1 MYLGDGMLFV
11 LDKGKPR
18 LVVLSQDVERNPG
31 KHPLRPRV
39 GSILGSRQPPCTVK
53 ETPSR
58 PTRLRTGQLTAGVKN
73 KIGEGASTVKSSAAA
88 ERGRAGQT
96 ASKAR
101 EPHTAGGG
109 AKASPKVKSDRHKC
123 SSSTGPLTASG
134 TTWRTQGG
142 FKAGPKHSQAADD
155 ERPRDS
161 VVCLNNKH
169 ARLNGI
175 QTSSHDQHTVEEHKV
190 LGRDGHQGGQEI
202 GEDRVGQDGTKG
214 EDATLISPPCD
225 NRSNGGL
232 FSELEKPEVHT
243 KTSVEAKK
251 TQRRHEPN
259 EQVAQTQQ
267 QPLTSVRLQL
277 KEDIG
282 SVEMV
287 GRHKEQPL
295 AIRSSLKLGAVTP
308 MEEGLVGERREEQ
321 RRRWLEELDQQR
333 EETSQRKRQEK
344 LLRNQNEDHNLW
356 EAHFDSMQ
364 RKPSAATPATPPAP
378 IGVSK
383 QREREPS
390 SNLSSAGDASSSCGA
405 HNVGRVSVDPSS
417 KIPTKS
423 SYLRSMTALLD
434 PVQIEEREKKRL
446 KQMEQQKAIEAQLEE
461 RRQQRALEEARRK
474 AEEQEDEKRVMT
486 EWNMLHTKYQEDTNQ
501 ELQKKLGGDGVKL
514 SVFPQDDRLEEK
526 KDTVAQ
532 TNNVDQGGVD
542 PSSRIPTKSSYL
554 RSMTAL
560 LDPVQIEEREK
571 KRLKQMEQ
579 QKAIEAQL
587 EERRQ
592 QRALEEA
599 RRKAEE
605 QEDEKRVMTEW
616 NMLHTKYQEDT
627 NQEQPKRHEE
637 GANESSELS
646 DGRLEEK
653 KETVVRTE
661 APSPLREDRV
671 HTASNCK
678 KQGGGGHDKMRVPEG
693 GGKDSYEDFAQT
705 DRKKEKK
712 RRPQWNT
719 HRPSQ
724 PFVPASERYPVPLQR
739 SRQESRLRRQEELLT
754 QQERNCL
761 SRNGPP
767 APPPPHH
774 QGAHPSSKASQSKSS
789 KAQSNSRIVS
799 AASSTEKGRSSP
811 ATPHTQ
817 PPVLDFIP
825 YVRTDEVI
833 NPDPAD
839 AHAPHTGP
847 PPSDASHGDHR
858 KTQRQQ
864 EILRGLAQLRQGLLQ
879 KQREL
884 ETDLRRHDDQHLLP
898 STTQRQD
905 EH

>member
-155 ERPRDS
+155 ERPRDA

-287 GRHKEQPL
+287 GRHREQPL

-417 KIPTKS
+417 K
-423 SYLRSMTALLD
+423 
-434 PVQIEEREKKRL
+434 
-446 KQMEQQKAIEAQLEE
+446 
-461 RRQQRALEEARRK
+461 
-474 AEEQEDEKRVMT
+474 
-486 EWNMLHTKYQEDTNQ
+486 
-501 ELQKKLGGDGVKL
+501 
-514 SVFPQDDRLEEK
+514 
-526 KDTVAQ
+526 
-532 TNNVDQGGVD
+532 
-542 PSSRIPTKSSYL
+542 IPTKSSYL

-774 QGAHPSSKASQSKSS
+774 QGARPSSKASQSKSS

-799 AASSTEKGRSSP
+799 AATSTEKGRSSP

>member
-31 KHPLRPRV
+31 KQPLRPRV

-58 PTRLRTGQLTAGVKN
+58 PTRQRTVQPTAGVKN
-73 KIGEGASTVKSSAAA
+73 KIGEGASTVKSSAAV

-96 ASKAR
+96 AR
-101 EPHTAGGG
+101 EPNTAGGG

-155 ERPRDS
+155 ERPRDA
-161 VVCLNNKH
+161 VACLNNNKH

-175 QTSSHDQHTVEEHKV
+175 QTSSHDQHTEEEHKV
-190 LGRDGHQGGQEI
+190 LGRDGRQGGQEI

-225 NRSNGGL
+225 NRSNGVL

-243 KTSVEAKK
+243 KASVEAKK
-251 TQRRHEPN
+251 TQRRHGPN
-259 EQVAQTQQ
+259 EQVALTQQ
-267 QPLTSVRLQL
+267 QPLTSVRLQS
-277 KEDIG
+277 KENIG

-287 GRHKEQPL
+287 GRHREQPL
-295 AIRSSLKLGAVTP
+295 AIRSSLQLGAVTP
-308 MEEGLVGERREEQ
+308 MEDGLMVERREEQ
-321 RRRWLEELDQQR
+321 RKRWLEELDQQR

-364 RKPSAATPATPPAP
+364 SKPSTATPPAP

-383 QREREPS
+383 QREKEPS
-390 SNLSSAGDASSSCGA
+390 SSLSSAGDASSSCGA

-446 KQMEQQKAIEAQLEE
+446 KQLEQQKAIEAQLEE
-461 RRQQRALEEARRK
+461 RRQQRALEEGRRK
-474 AEEQEDEKRVMT
+474 AEEQQDEKRVMT

-501 ELQKKLGGDGVKL
+501 EQQKKLGGDGVKL
-514 SVFPQDDRLEEK
+514 SVFSQDDRLEEK
-526 KDTVAQ
+526 KDRAAQ
-532 TNNVDQGGVD
+532 TNQGGVD

-571 KRLKQMEQ
+571 KRFKQLEQ

-592 QRALEEA
+592 QRALEEG

-605 QEDEKRVMTEW
+605 QQDEKRVMTEW

-627 NQEQPKRHEE
+627 NQMADWR
-637 GANESSELS
+637 
-646 DGRLEEK
+646 R
-653 KETVVRTE
+653 
-661 APSPLREDRV
+661 
-671 HTASNCK
+671 
-678 KQGGGGHDKMRVPEG
+678 
-693 GGKDSYEDFAQT
+693 
-705 DRKKEKK
+705 RKKPLYGQKHLLLSEKTVFTLHQTARSK
-712 RRPQWNT
+712 EAAAMTKCVCPKEEAKIHMKILLRQTGRRRRRREGLSGT
-719 HRPSQ
+719 RT
-724 PFVPASERYPVPLQR
+724 ERYPVPLQR

-767 APPPPHH
+767 APPPPHQ
-774 QGAHPSSKASQSKSS
+774 QGTHPSSKASQSKSS
-789 KAQSNSRIVS
+789 KVSQAQSSSRIVS
-799 AASSTEKGRSSP
+799 AVTSTEKGRSSP
-811 ATPHTQ
+811 ATPHSQ
-817 PPVLDFIP
+817 PPILDFIP

>member
-18 LVVLSQDVERNPG
+18 LVLSQDVERNPG

-39 GSILGSRQPPCTVK
+39 GSILGSRQPPGTVK

-58 PTRLRTGQLTAGVKN
+58 PTRQRTGQLTAGVKN
-73 KIGEGASTVKSSAAA
+73 KMGEGASTVKSSAAA

-134 TTWRTQGG
+134 TTGRTQGG
-142 FKAGPKHSQAADD
+142 VKAGPKHPQAADD
-155 ERPRDS
+155 ERPRDG
-161 VVCLNNKH
+161 VACLNNKH
-169 ARLNGI
+169 ARLNGV
-175 QTSSHDQHTVEEHKV
+175 QTSSHDQHTVEAHKV

-202 GEDRVGQDGTKG
+202 SEDRVGQDGTKG
-214 EDATLISPPCD
+214 EEATLISPPCD

-232 FSELEKPEVHT
+232 FSELEKPEVPT
-243 KTSVEAKK
+243 KASVEAKK

-259 EQVAQTQQ
+259 EQVALTQQ
-267 QPLTSVRLQL
+267 QPLTSVRLQS
-277 KEDIG
+277 KENMG

-287 GRHKEQPL
+287 GHHREQHL

-308 MEEGLVGERREEQ
+308 MEEGLMVEKREEQ

-333 EETSQRKRQEK
+333 EETSERKRQEK
-344 LLRNQNEDHNLW
+344 LLLNQNEDHNLW
-356 EAHFDSMQ
+356 EAHFDSLQ
-364 RKPSAATPATPPAP
+364 RKPSAATPPAS

-383 QREREPS
+383 QREKELS
-390 SNLSSAGDASSSCGA
+390 SNMSSAGDASSSCGA
-405 HNVGRVSVDPSS
+405 HNVGQVSVDHSS

-446 KQMEQQKAIEAQLEE
+446 KQLEQQKAIEAQLEE
-461 RRQQRALEEARRK
+461 RRQQKALEKARRR

-486 EWNMLHTKYQEDTNQ
+486 EWNMQHTKYQEDTNQ
-501 ELQKKLGGDGVKL
+501 EQQKKLGGDGVKF
-514 SVFPQDDRLEEK
+514 SVVPQDDRLEEK
-526 KDTVAQ
+526 KYTAAQ
-532 TNNVDQGGVD
+532 TNNVDQGDVD
-542 PSSRIPTKSSYL
+542 PSSRIPTKSSVCVSYL

-571 KRLKQMEQ
+571 KRLKQLEH

-599 RRKAEE
+599 RRRAEE

-627 NQEQPKRHEE
+627 NQEQPKKHEE

-653 KETVVRTE
+653 KETAVRTE
-661 APSPLREDRV
+661 APSPLREDHV
-671 HTASNCK
+671 QTASNCK

-693 GGKDSYEDFAQT
+693 GGKDPYEDFFRT

-712 RRPQWNT
+712 IRPQWNT

-774 QGAHPSSKASQSKSS
+774 QGAHPSSKSSQSKSG
-789 KAQSNSRIVS
+789 KAQSSSRVVS
-799 AASSTEKGRSSP
+799 AATSAEKGRSSP
-811 ATPHTQ
+811 ATPHAQ
-817 PPVLDFIP
+817 SPVLDFIP

-839 AHAPHTGP
+839 AHAPHTDSP
-847 PPSDASHGDHR
+847 PADASHGDHR

-864 EILRGLAQLRQGLLQ
+864 EILRGLAQLRQGLRQ

-898 STTQRQD
+898 LTTQRQD